1 MPTTF
6 ASVDVLPP
14 FQVRTVVL
22 ITRLPGLV
30 LRLTG

>member
-1 MPTTF
+1 MPPTF
-6 ASVDVLPP
+6 ARIDVLPLSR
-14 FQVRTVVL
+14 VRIVVL